1 MYKSALRPIWVVG
14 SINTDMV
21 VKANSLPH
29 PGQTV
34 LGGEFFMNSGGKGA
48 NQAVAAARLG
58 GQVSLLGCLG
68 RDVFGD
74 KAIARLESEKVN
86 CSFVSRS
93 ENLASGV
100 AIISVDSTGENQISV
115 APGANQSVSKR
126 QVDLAF
132 NSILSGSLILLQ
144 LEIPLATVGHAIDL
158 ARAKKCSVIL
168 DPAPAQSLSEQI
180 LQGLYLLTPNESEAQ
195 TLTGIKVNSVDSA
208 ESAAKYLL
216 RMGVLNVALTMGS
229 EGVLLASSEGCEVIP
244 ATAVQAIDTTAAGDC
259 FNGSLASALARRE
272 TLREAVT
279 FACRAASFAVTRM
292 GAQDAMPKQHE
303 LKP

>member
-115 APGANQSVSKR
+115 APGA
-126 QVDLAF
+126 
-132 NSILSGSLILLQ
+132 
-144 LEIPLATVGHAIDL
+144 
-158 ARAKKCSVIL
+158 
-168 DPAPAQSLSEQI
+168 
-180 LQGLYLLTPNESEAQ
+180 
-195 TLTGIKVNSVDSA
+195 
-208 ESAAKYLL
+208 
-216 RMGVLNVALTMGS
+216 
-229 EGVLLASSEGCEVIP
+229 
-244 ATAVQAIDTTAAGDC
+244 
-259 FNGSLASALARRE
+259 
-272 TLREAVT
+272 
-279 FACRAASFAVTRM
+279 ACYF
-292 GAQDAMPKQHE
+292 
-303 LKP
+303 L

>member
-158 ARAKKCSVIL
+158 ARANKCSVIL
-168 DPAPAQSLSEQI
+168 DPAPAQRLSEQI

-272 TLREAVT
+272 TLRDAVI